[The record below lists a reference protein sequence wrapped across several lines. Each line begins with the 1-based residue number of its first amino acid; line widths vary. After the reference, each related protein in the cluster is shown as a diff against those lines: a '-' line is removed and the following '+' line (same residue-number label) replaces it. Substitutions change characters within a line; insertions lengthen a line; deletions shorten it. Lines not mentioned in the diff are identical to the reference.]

1 MAADAEALTA
11 SFSADEQRLIADL
24 RSKYS
29 TGTHL
34 AAPAPAQL
42 PSAAAPTAAA
52 QPHGCQLCAECHGTG
67 TVVAAY
73 NHRTLERCCT
83 QCVGQ
88 GTVRTDD
95 STHSGTHGSG
105 SSSHGRNSS
114 RSADE
119 RLAGWEAEL
128 EALKQS
134 LAGVADSTELQ
145 LKAAL
150 ILELERAAARLRKSI
165 PAAKQAD
172 QMGTAGDHHAEQHV
186 AIADPAADTSAAAAA
201 AAAAAEQQGPAEAEA
216 EATHTANA
224 VPCS

>member
-1 MAADAEALTA
+1 MAADAEGLTA
-11 SFSADEQRLIADL
+11 LFSADEQHLIADL
-24 RSKYS
+24 RAKYS
-29 TGTHL
+29 TGESQCSQRQPGAQRPRPAQPPTPPL
-34 AAPAPAQL
+34 AGAFLVAPAPAQL
-42 PSAAAPTAAA
+42 SSAPAPPPAA
-52 QPHGCQLCAECHGTG
+52 QPPGCQLCAECRGTG

-73 NHRTLERCCT
+73 DHRTLERCCT
-83 QCVGQ
+83 QCGGQ
-88 GTVRTDD
+88 GTVRTGD

-150 ILELERAAARLRKSI
+150 ILELERAAARLRKTV
-165 PAAKQAD
+165 PAPKQV
-172 QMGTAGDHHAEQHV
+172 GLAGGRE
-186 AIADPAADTSAAAAA
+186 
-201 AAAAAEQQGPAEAEA
+201 
-216 EATHTANA
+216 
-224 VPCS
+224 